1 MSAAFWQADDTSTDP
16 VSYTTTSDEDVTIS
30 CDVTAL
36 LVGAGAPAVAST
48 PAKLYRIV
56 NNAADAE
63 VTLADATTVNA
74 NILSQR
80 IRGLVAGEVYRLR
93 WRFVT
98 SGNTRTCSTV
108 IICTE

>member
-1 MSAAFWQADDTSTDP
+1 MSAFWQADATSTDP
-16 VSYTTTSDEDVTIS
+16 VSFTTTSDEDVTIS

-36 LVGAGAPAVAST
+36 LVSGGAPAVAAT
-48 PAKLYRIV
+48 PAKLYRVV

-63 VTLADATTVNA
+63 VTLADATTVSGNV
-74 NILSQR
+74 LSQR
-80 IRGLVAGEVYRLR
+80 IRGLVASEVYRLR

-98 SGNTRTCSTV
+98 SGNTRTCTTV

>member
-1 MSAAFWQADDTSTDP
+1 MSAFWSSDATSTVP
-16 VSYTTTSDEDVTIS
+16 PSYVTTADEDVVLA
-30 CDVTAL
+30 CDITAL
-36 LVGAGAPAVAST
+36 LVNGGAPSGPDCT
-48 PAKLYRIV
+48 LYRIV

-63 VTLADATTVNA
+63 VTLADATTVSGNV
-74 NILSQR
+74 LSQR
-80 IRGLVAGEVYRLR
+80 IRGLVASEVYRLR